1 MAAIMYFPSKAGA
14 SLKVMWMAFVTS
26 GLGTD
31 HPRTFLRRVIFIN
44 TLSLFGICYLLG
56 FGVIRLAA
64 GQMIV
69 GAVDVALGLFLIT
82 NLVLLRRTGEV
93 GLITA
98 LNVAGLFALILFLYI
113 TGGIGGTGIFWVY
126 FLPLVIFYLFGVR
139 GGLVWSAVL
148 FGAFLVLALL
158 AMAGVLDLYYSFGVT
173 AQMLASL
180 LLESAIV
187 LFYAR
192 QIDREEGQIE
202 ENNRRLTEA
211 NQILANEIAQR
222 KRVEEE
228 LLRIS
233 HAVRSSS
240 DAIVI
245 TDIEGRHLYHN
256 RAFLQLFKYTIAEV
270 NRAGGSAIL
279 YRDSGLAES
288 VFQTIRG
295 GNSWSGEVA
304 MVTKDHR
311 LVAAL
316 QRSDAIRDQSGAI
329 VGLISLFTDVTAK
342 RDSDRLQSALYQISE
357 RSSASQDL
365 NELYRSIHQIVGGL
379 MYAKNI
385 FIAYFDP
392 QSQTVSF
399 PYYVDEFDSPPA
411 SRPLGAGLTDY
422 VIRTG
427 KPLLA
432 SQDNIELLAQAG
444 DLSLIGTQCLDW
456 LGVPLKK
463 GEEVI
468 GVLAVQNY
476 TEAMRYSEKDR
487 EILTFVSQHVASA
500 LERRRAY
507 EKIRSDEER
516 FRRVI
521 SSISDHIY
529 MTDFDPQGQ
538 PVNNYLSPNIEQL
551 TGYPYQ
557 KFADDWTFWP
567 EHVIHPDDRQA
578 AAFQLSVFLSG
589 QDSQV
594 EYRLVRADGQI
605 IWVRDSGRVVRHPE
619 TGAVTVYGVVSD
631 ITQSKY
637 YEEVREGLLQDLKRV
652 NNELSDF
659 AYIVSH
665 DLKAPLRAISSLAGW
680 LAEDYADKL
689 DEAGRDQLQLLLKRT
704 KRMHNLIEGIL
715 TYSRLGRLKP
725 TLVRLDSG
733 EAVRQVIESL
743 SPPEGIEVRLEGTF
757 PMIVYDRTHIEQLF
771 QNLISN
777 AVKYMGKPRGLVTV
791 ACADRGDCWE
801 FSVSDTGEG
810 IPQEH
815 FDRIFKIFQTL
826 KPRDEVE
833 STGIGLTIV
842 KKVVE
847 QYGGRIWV
855 ESQVGQGSVFHFTV
869 PKSLKPD
876 DLESP

>member
-1 MAAIMYFPSKAGA
+1 MTFPLKAGA
-14 SLKVMWMAFVTS
+14 SLKAMWMAFVTS

-31 HPRTFLRRVIFIN
+31 HPRTFLRRVKFIN

-56 FGVIRLAA
+56 FGATRLAA
-64 GQMIV
+64 GQMMV
-69 GAVDVALGLFLIT
+69 GAVDVALGLVLIT
-82 NLVLLRRTGEV
+82 NLVILRRTGEV

-98 LNVAGLFALILFLYI
+98 LNVAGLFALILFLYV

-139 GGLVWSAVL
+139 GGLVWSAAL
-148 FGAFLVLALL
+148 FGAFLLLALL
-158 AMAGVLDLYYSFGVT
+158 ALAGALDLYYSFGVT

-192 QIDREEGQIE
+192 QIDREEGQVE

-240 DAIVI
+240 DAIAI
-245 TDIEGRHLYHN
+245 TDISGRHLYHN
-256 RAFLQLFKYTIAEV
+256 RAFLQIFKFTIDEI
-270 NRAGGSAIL
+270 NRSGGSSIL
-279 YRDSGLAES
+279 YRDPELARN
-288 VFQTIRG
+288 VFETIREG
-295 GNSWSGEVA
+295 GSWSGEVS
-304 MVTKDHR
+304 MLTRDR
-311 LVAAL
+311 RQVAAL
-316 QRSDAIRDQSGAI
+316 QRSDAIRDHGGTI
-329 VGLISLFTDVTAK
+329 VGLISLFTDITAK
-342 RDSDRLQSALYQISE
+342 QDSDRLQSALYQISE
-357 RSSASQDL
+357 RSSAAQDL
-365 NELYRSIHQIVGGL
+365 SELYQAIHQIVGGL
-379 MYAKNI
+379 MYARNM
-385 FIAYFDP
+385 FIAYYDP
-392 QSQTVSF
+392 SSRMLTF
-399 PYYVDEFDSPPA
+399 PYFVDEFDSPPPP
-411 SRPLGAGLTDY
+411 RPLGDGLTDY
-422 VIRTG
+422 VIRHG

-432 SQDNIELLAQAG
+432 SQDNIGLLHQAG
-444 DLSLIGTQCLDW
+444 ALSLMGTDCLDW
-456 LGVPLKK
+456 LGVPLVK
-463 GEEVI
+463 GGETI

-476 TEAMRYSEKDR
+476 TEALRYSEKDK

-500 LERRRAY
+500 IERRRAQDR
-507 EKIRSDEER
+507 IRADEER

-521 SSISDHIY
+521 SSISDHVY
-529 MTDFDPQGQ
+529 MTDFGADGR

-557 KFADDWTFWP
+557 KFVDDWNFWP
-567 EHVIHPDDRQA
+567 ENVIYPEDRQA
-578 AAFQLSVFLSG
+578 AAFQVSVFLSG

-594 EYRLVRADGQI
+594 EYRIVRADGRVV
-605 IWVRDSGRVVRHPE
+605 WVRDNGRAVTDPE
-619 TGAVTVYGVVSD
+619 TGRITVYGVVSD

-652 NNELSDF
+652 NTELSDF

-665 DLKAPLRAISSLAGW
+665 DLKAPLRAISSLASW
-680 LAEDYADKL
+680 LAEDYADRL
-689 DEAGRDQLQLLLKRT
+689 DDAGRDQIQLLLKRT

-733 EAVRQVIESL
+733 EAARQVIESL
-743 SPPEGIEVRLEGTF
+743 SPPEGIEVRMEGAF
-757 PMIVYDRTHIEQLF
+757 PEIVYDRTHIEQLF

-777 AVKYMGKPRGLVTV
+777 AIKYMGKPRGRVTV
-791 ACADRGDCWE
+791 ACVERGAQWE

-810 IPQEH
+810 IPREH
-815 FDRIFKIFQTL
+815 FERIFKIFQTL

-855 ESQVGQGSVFHFTV
+855 ESQLGQGSVFRFTV
-869 PKSLKPD
+869 PKSLQPD
-876 DLESP
+876 DLDAI

>member
-1 MAAIMYFPSKAGA
+1 MSRQSPPTPKA
-14 SLKVMWMAFVTS
+14 LWMDFITS
-26 GLGTD
+26 GLGGD
-31 HPRTFLRRVIFIN
+31 RPRSFLRRVKFTN
-44 TLSLFGICYLLG
+44 ALSLFGISTLIAFGIVRLTTGSQAVGLVDMMLALVLASNLVFLRFSGNLMAVTSVGLVGLLG
-56 FGVIRLAA
+56 LV
-64 GQMIV
+64 
-69 GAVDVALGLFLIT
+69 LFL
-82 NLVLLRRTGEV
+82 
-93 GLITA
+93 
-98 LNVAGLFALILFLYI
+98 FI
-113 TGGIGGTGIFWVY
+113 TGGAGGTGILWMY
-126 FLPLVIFYLFGVR
+126 FFPVSAFFLTGVR
-139 GGLVWSAVL
+139 GGLAWMSVL
-148 FGAFLVLALL
+148 YGSVLALYGL
-158 AMAGVLDLYYSFGVT
+158 AALGFVNLYYSLSTGL
-173 AQMLASL
+173 QMLASL
-180 LLESAIV
+180 LLESLMV
-187 LFYAR
+187 FYYAR
-192 QIDREEGQIE
+192 VMSKEEDLIE
-202 ENNRRLTEA
+202 DHNRRLTEA
-211 NQILANEIAQR
+211 NQILGNEIAQR

-240 DAIVI
+240 DAIII
-245 TDIEGRHLYHN
+245 TDVEGRHLYHN

-279 YRDSGLAES
+279 YRDPDLADR

-295 GNSWSGEVA
+295 GGSWSGEVA
-304 MVTKDHR
+304 MLTKDRR

-316 QRSDAIRDQSGAI
+316 QRSDAIRDHGGAI

-342 RDSDRLQSALYQISE
+342 HDSDRLQSALYQISE
-357 RSSASQDL
+357 QSSAAQDL
-365 NELYRSIHQIVGGL
+365 SEFYRSIHQIVGGL
-379 MYAKNI
+379 MYAKNM

-392 QSQTVSF
+392 KSLTVSF
-399 PYYVDEFDSPPA
+399 PYYVDEFDRPPA
-411 SRPLGAGLTDY
+411 SRPLGEGLTDY

-463 GEEVI
+463 GEETL

-476 TEAMRYSEKDR
+476 TEAMRYSEKDK

-529 MTDFDPQGQ
+529 MTDFDPSGR

-557 KFADDWTFWP
+557 RFVEDWTFWP
-567 EHVIHPDDRQA
+567 DHVIHPDDRQA
-578 AAFQLSVFLSG
+578 AAFQVSVFLSG

-594 EYRLVRADGQI
+594 EYRLVKADGQI

-619 TGAVTVYGVVSD
+619 TGAITVYGVVSD

-689 DEAGRDQLQLLLKRT
+689 DEAGRSQLHLLLKRT

-733 EAVRQVIESL
+733 EAVRQVVESL
-743 SPPEGIEVRLEGTF
+743 SPPEDIEVRLVGPF
-757 PMIVYDRTHIEQLF
+757 PEIVYDRTHIEQLF

-777 AVKYMGKPRGLVTV
+777 AIKYMGKPRGRVTV
-791 ACADRGDCWE
+791 ACADRGDRWE

-815 FDRIFKIFQTL
+815 FERIFKIFQTL
-826 KPRDEVE
+826 RPRDEVE

-855 ESQVGQGSVFHFTV
+855 ESQLGQGSTFYFTV
-869 PKSLKPD
+869 PKSLQPD
-876 DLESP
+876 DLDALRG

>member
-1 MAAIMYFPSKAGA
+1 MTRQATSTPKA
-14 SLKVMWMAFVTS
+14 LWMDFITS
-26 GLGTD
+26 GLGGD
-31 HPRTFLRRVIFIN
+31 RPRAQLRRVKFTN
-44 TLSLFGICYLLG
+44 ALSLFGISTLIAFGVFRLSTGSHTVGLVDLMLALVLASNLVFLRFSGNLTAVTSVGLLG
-56 FGVIRLAA
+56 L
-64 GQMIV
+64 
-69 GAVDVALGLFLIT
+69 LGL
-82 NLVLLRRTGEV
+82 V
-93 GLITA
+93 
-98 LNVAGLFALILFLYI
+98 LFLFV
-113 TGGIGGTGIFWVY
+113 TGGAGGTGILWTY
-126 FLPLVIFYLFGVR
+126 FFPVSAFFLNGVR
-139 GGLVWSAVL
+139 GGLAWMSVL
-148 FGAFLVLALL
+148 YGSVLALYSL
-158 AMAGVLDLYYSFGVT
+158 SALGFVSLYYSLSTGL
-173 AQMLASL
+173 QMMASL
-180 LLESAIV
+180 LLESLMV
-187 LFYAR
+187 FYYAR
-192 QIDREEGQIE
+192 VMEKEEDLIE
-202 ENNRRLTEA
+202 DHNRRLTEA
-211 NQILANEIAQR
+211 NQILGNEIAQR

-240 DAIVI
+240 DAIII
-245 TDIEGRHLYHN
+245 TDVEGRHLYHN
-256 RAFLQLFKYTIAEV
+256 RAFLQLFKYTIADV

-279 YRDSGLAES
+279 YRDPDLAKS

-295 GNSWSGEVA
+295 GGSWSGEAA
-304 MVTKDHR
+304 MLTKDRR
-311 LVAAL
+311 LVAVQ
-316 QRSDAIRDQSGAI
+316 QRSDAIRDHGGSI

-357 RSSASQDL
+357 RSSAAQDL

-379 MYAKNI
+379 MYAKNM
-385 FIAYFDP
+385 FIAHFDP
-392 QSQTVSF
+392 QGRTVSF
-399 PYYVDEFDSPPA
+399 PYYVDEFDRPPA
-411 SRPLGAGLTDY
+411 SRPLGTGLTDY

-463 GEEVI
+463 GEETM

-476 TEAMRYSEKDR
+476 TEAMRYSKEDK

-500 LERRRAY
+500 LERRSAY
-507 EKIRSDEER
+507 ERIRSDEER

-521 SSISDHIY
+521 SSISDHVY
-529 MTDFDPQGQ
+529 MTDFDPQGR
-538 PVNNYLSPNIEQL
+538 PVNNYLSPNIELL

-557 KFADDWTFWP
+557 RFADNWTFWP
-567 EHVIHPDDRQA
+567 EQVIHPDDRQA
-578 AAFQLSVFLSG
+578 AAFQVSVFLSG

-594 EYRLVRADGQI
+594 EYRLVKADGQV
-605 IWVRDSGRVVRHPE
+605 IWVRDSGRVARHPE

-689 DEAGRDQLQLLLKRT
+689 DESGRSQLQLLLKRT

-733 EAVRQVIESL
+733 EAVRQVVESL
-743 SPPEGIEVRLEGTF
+743 SPPQGIEVRLEGAF
-757 PMIVYDRTHIEQLF
+757 PEIVYDRTHIEQLF

-777 AVKYMGKPRGLVTV
+777 AVKYMGKPLGLVTV
-791 ACADRGDCWE
+791 ACADRGDLWE

-810 IPQEH
+810 IPREH
-815 FDRIFKIFQTL
+815 FERIFKIFQTL

-855 ESQVGQGSVFHFTV
+855 ESQLGQGSTFRFTV
-869 PKSLKPD
+869 PKSLQPD
-876 DLESP
+876 DLEAP